1 MKIRLPTILILITLS
16 YDRIASKLRAVLS
29 NFPSSLRQPCLW
41 GLVLLCSFK
50 AKATSPNDT
59 LKLGLMQLITMA
71 KTNSI
76 AAKQAIT
83 VRETKYWEWRTFKS
97 AYQPQLQL
105 EGVLPGY
112 AKNYTQVFQPD
123 GSIQFQP
130 VNYDN
135 SSLTLNFNQ
144 SIAATGTTVYGR
156 TQLQRY
162 DNLSDKTVLY
172 SSIPYAIGFD
182 QPLFQFNSLK
192 WDKKIEPLKYTESRQ
207 LYIESQEQIAITVT
221 GYFFDLLLAQVN
233 LQVAET
239 NLLNTQKILGIARL
253 KFELGK
259 IARNEILQLQ
269 LEQLN
274 AQKAVG
280 TAKRDMEI
288 STLSLRSFIGL
299 EGNERIVLAMP
310 ESRNDVSVAAEQVLR
325 EAYENRSDAIAFIR
339 RLSEARRDVAKAK
352 GENGLNATLRANL
365 GFSNSASRI
374 PDVYRSPKSQQT
386 VEMTLAIPVLDWGR
400 SKSKL
405 KTAEANEQFTIYAVE
420 QDKQTFK
427 QEIITQVTLFN
438 MMKEQLVLTASA
450 EQIAAEKY
458 QIARERYVLG
468 DLSIT
473 ELSIAFQENDRA
485 KRDYVA
491 SLRDFWGAYFQL
503 RYLSLYDF
511 EKSQKITYQ

>member
-1 MKIRLPTILILITLS
+1 MKNYINISITLS
-16 YDRIASKLRAVLS
+16 LVFLYSMPAFAVGHTVAS
-29 NFPSSLRQPCLW
+29 
-41 GLVLLCSFK
+41 GYK
-50 AKATSPNDT
+50 AGDT
-59 LKLGLMQLITMA
+59 LKLALPQVVEMA
-71 KTNSI
+71 KANSI

-83 VRETKYWEWRTFKS
+83 VRETRYWEWRTFKS

-105 EGVLPGY
+105 EGVVPGY
-112 AKNYTQVFQPD
+112 NKVYSQVLQPD
-123 GSIQFQP
+123 GTILFQP

-144 SIAATGTTVYGR
+144 SIAATGATIYGK

-162 DNLSDKTVLY
+162 ADLTRRTDLQDQNVQKVLY
-172 SSIPYAIGFD
+172 NGIPYAIGFD

-192 WDKKIEPLKYTESRQ
+192 WDKKIAPLKFNESKQ
-207 LYIESQEQIAITVT
+207 VYIESQEKISITVT

-233 LQVAET
+233 LQIAET
-239 NLLNTQKILGIARL
+239 NLANTEKILGIANV

-259 IARNEILQLQ
+259 IAKNEILQLQ

-274 AQKAVG
+274 AQKAAG

-299 EGNERIVLAMP
+299 EGNERIVLDMP
-310 ESRNDVSVAAEQVLR
+310 GAVKQVNVLPEKVLAE
-325 EAYENRSDAIAFIR
+325 AFDNRSDAIAFVR
-339 RLSEARRDVAKAK
+339 RLAEARRDVAKAK
-352 GENGLNATLRANL
+352 GENGLNATLSANL
-365 GFSNSASRI
+365 GFSNAAGRI
-374 PDVYRSPKSQQT
+374 LDVYKSPKSQQS
-386 VEMTLAIPVLDWGR
+386 VQMTLTIPVLDWGR
-400 SKSKL
+400 SKSKM
-405 KTAEANEQFTIYAVE
+405 KTAEANQQFTVYEVE

-427 QEIITQVTLFN
+427 QEIVTQVTLFN
-438 MMKEQLVLTASA
+438 MMKDQLILTEKA
-450 EQIAAEKY
+450 ERIAAEKY

-485 KRDYVA
+485 RRDYIS
-491 SLRDFWGAYFQL
+491 SLRDFWGAYYQL

-511 EKSQKITYQ
+511 EKNEKITYK